1 MRKGNSHFAFDKI
14 FYFSKSYSLL
24 KAFPSDRYHFS
35 FLPSILLHNL
45 NSLRLTLSKSLLFAW
60 CSPVIIPLLSE
71 GYLDTKLH
79 LDIVNLLETS
89 HEQIYKN
96 CCGPVWLSEVS
107 PVLSILSH
115 SSSFW
120 SKKPTKWFSFLI
132 KIPSSKMPF
141 LFRTE
146 PEALLS

>member
-1 MRKGNSHFAFDKI
+1 MFRKLQDLLFNFLRLDCLGGNKRKGNSIFADKI
-14 FYFSKSYSLL
+14 FYFSKSDSLL

-35 FLPSILLHNL
+35 FLPSILHHNL
-45 NSLRLTLSKSLLFAW
+45 NSLRLILSGSLLSAI
-60 CSPVIIPLLSE
+60 CSPVVIPLLSK

-107 PVLSILSH
+107 PVLSILSN
-115 SSSFW
+115 SSSFG
-120 SKKPTKWFSFLI
+120 SEKPKK
-132 KIPSSKMPF
+132 
-141 LFRTE
+141 
-146 PEALLS
+146 